1 MTEKAE
7 AAQKVLSQLST
18 WMWKC
23 DPPTNDQIENETYIR
38 FKELLQVRRLRREK
52 LITPPTDTFFFF
64 PLRVTLST
72 RWISTKTT
80 LAKIAAPLTQI
91 PKKKVASTKKFV
103 LAHADAPAAAFTIAI
118 SSKPIQT
125 FASTIRP
132 EEGTIGSNTR
142 VGK

>member
-52 LITPPTDTFFFF
+52 LITPPTDTLSFF
-64 PLRVTLST
+64 PLGLRCQ
-72 RWISTKTT
+72 R
-80 LAKIAAPLTQI
+80 
-91 PKKKVASTKKFV
+91 
-103 LAHADAPAAAFTIAI
+103 
-118 SSKPIQT
+118 
-125 FASTIRP
+125 
-132 EEGTIGSNTR
+132 GGSQPR
-142 VGK
+142 QHLQR